1 MPDPGG
7 PDAPR
12 APEPPGEPGHA
23 PGPPA
28 TTPAEADRPR
38 PAAGAAAAP
47 AAPTTRPPATRPP
60 GRADAATGPPAPA
73 PPTAGPPFPA
83 QPFTPPTGQEPPR
96 PTGRP
101 HVGVPPRPPEP
112 PRQPRPYG
120 AANHPPATAP
130 GRSDG
135 ARDAGPAGAAD
146 AGTAAAADPV
156 AGLAADL
163 LAHGLTATATPR
175 TARPGRGLA
184 RLVTA
189 ALCAVLGVGLLVG
202 AVVGSLLRE
211 GGDPA
216 RSTDAFQHARTLWR
230 GVPVDTLFPRTLTGR
245 GAGPGGADRTWTRIA
260 VAPDDGCAGAFDP
273 LLATALSPVGCTR
286 LLRATYADATSTSV
300 TTVGLVVTRA
310 DAAGMRT
317 LRNRFAT
324 ERLGQRADLL
334 PKPYPADG
342 TAAEGFGDA
351 QRASWRISVPADL
364 PVVVY
369 AVSGFA
375 DGREVQRPEPA
386 DRATARGA
394 TTDPAEAGL
403 GHDAKGLAAGVER
416 AFRTALNAAM
426 EAR

>member
-12 APEPPGEPGHA
+12 APEAAGEPDRT

-38 PAAGAAAAP
+38 PATGAAAAP
-47 AAPTTRPPATRPP
+47 AAATTRPP
-60 GRADAATGPPAPA
+60 GRADAATGPATPA
-73 PPTAGPPFPA
+73 PPTAGPPFPT
-83 QPFTPPTGQEPPR
+83 QPSTPPTGQQPPR

-101 HVGVPPRPPEP
+101 DIGVPPRPPEP

-130 GRSDG
+130 GRSGG
-135 ARDAGPAGAAD
+135 ARDAGPAGATG
-146 AGTAAAADPV
+146 AGSAAAAAPV
-156 AGLAADL
+156 AGLTADL
-163 LAHGLTATATPR
+163 LAHGSTATPR
-175 TARPGRGLA
+175 TVRPRRGLA

-189 ALCAVLGVGLLVG
+189 ALCAVLGVGLLAG
-202 AVVGSLLRE
+202 AVLGSLLRE
-211 GGDPA
+211 GGGPA

-273 LLATALSPVGCTR
+273 LLATALSPVGCAR

-364 PVVVY
+364 PVIVY

-375 DGREVQRPEPA
+375 DGRDVQRPEPA

-426 EAR
+426 EAK

>member
-7 PDAPR
+7 PEAPR
-12 APEPPGEPGHA
+12 DPQPPGEPDHT

-28 TTPAEADRPR
+28 TTQAQPDQSR
-38 PAAGAAAAP
+38 PATAAP
-47 AAPTTRPPATRPP
+47 GPPAAVPPAPPAPATRPP
-60 GRADAATGPPAPA
+60 GRSDAAAYPPTPG
-73 PPTAGPPFPA
+73 PPTAGPPFPP
-83 QPFTPPTGQEPPR
+83 QPSAPPTAQRPPR
-96 PTGRP
+96 PVGRP
-101 HVGVPPRPPEP
+101 
-112 PRQPRPYG
+112 
-120 AANHPPATAP
+120 
-130 GRSDG
+130 
-135 ARDAGPAGAAD
+135 
-146 AGTAAAADPV
+146 ADPV

-163 LAHGLTATATPR
+163 LAHGATATSTPR
-175 TARPGRGLA
+175 TARSGRGLA

-202 AVVGSLLRE
+202 AVLGSLLRE
-211 GGDPA
+211 GGGPA

-260 VAPDDGCAGAFDP
+260 VAPDDRCAGAFDP
-273 LLATALSPVGCTR
+273 LLATALSPVGCAR

-310 DAAGMRT
+310 DAAGMRA

-324 ERLGQRADLL
+324 ERLDQRADLL

-351 QRASWRISVPADL
+351 QRASWRVSVPADL
-364 PVVVY
+364 PLVVY

-375 DGREVQRPEPA
+375 DGRDIQRPEPA

-403 GHDAKGLAAGVER
+403 GHDAKGLATGVER